1 MRYLALDLGDRRIG
15 VAISDQIGM
24 LARPLEVMART
35 SRAADYAHI
44 AELVQEHGIDLVVVG
59 LPLNMDGS
67 EGSRAAW
74 ARDYGAELAET
85 VGVPVALWDERLST
99 EEAEEI
105 LRAQGKRPR
114 EHQDWI
120 DAIAAAVILQSYL
133 DGQTEFV

>member
-24 LARPLEVMART
+24 FARPLEVMERT

-85 VGVPVALWDERLST
+85 VGVPVELWDERLST

-133 DGQTEFV
+133 DAQKRFV